1 MTIKPSEALP
11 KSQREKKISE
21 RDAESVFQAEV
32 EFAKRARAIASQ
44 TAISKKDLQNEY
56 ETLIEHYEKLLQQ
69 TAKITRISD
78 STQLKLRRTQ
88 EALNALNA
96 ELARALSIAEA
107 EKRRAEEASRFK
119 TELLS
124 IAAHDLKNP
133 LQSIIGFASLIQE
146 CAERPADTQRY
157 ATTIQNAAQRM
168 FKLINELLNTTAIDA
183 GKLTLHR
190 FPCSLGELASF
201 VLAAN
206 LQQANQKEQRI
217 DFHAEPDCIAEV
229 DAERIREVFDNLV
242 SNAIKY
248 SAIGKTIWIRIFRT
262 LSSDEQ
268 LPVIRFT
275 VRDEGQGLTEDD
287 MKKLFGRFQRLSA
300 KPTGGESSTGLG
312 LSIAKQLVEL
322 HNGKLWA
329 ESEGKEKGATFIV
342 ELPILP
348 KSTSESE

>member
-1 MTIKPSEALP
+1 M
-11 KSQREKKISE
+11 
-21 RDAESVFQAEV
+21 EV
-32 EFAKRARAIASQ
+32 AKRAREIASQ
-44 TAISKKDLQNEY
+44 SSISKKALQKEY
-56 ETLIEHYEKLLQQ
+56 ETLIEQYEKLLQQ

-96 ELARALSIAEA
+96 ELARALKIAE
-107 EKRRAEEASRFK
+107 EQQRLAEEANRFK

-133 LQSIIGFASLIQE
+133 LQSIIGFSALIQE
-146 CAERPADTQRY
+146 GAESPTESQMY
-157 ATTIQNAAQRM
+157 ASTIQNAAQRM

-190 FPCSLGELASF
+190 FPCSLGELAS
-201 VLAAN
+201 VVVAAN

-217 DFHAEPDCIAEV
+217 DFHAEPNCIAEV

-248 SAIGKTIWIRIFRT
+248 SPMGKTIWVRIFRDT
-262 LSSDEQ
+262 SITDGM
-268 LPVIRFT
+268 PVVRFS

-300 KPTGGESSTGLG
+300 MPTGGESSTGLG

-322 HNGKLWA
+322 HDGKLWA
-329 ESEGKEKGATFIV
+329 ESEGKNKGATFIA

-348 KSTSESE
+348 KKASEPE

>member
-1 MTIKPSEALP
+1 M
-11 KSQREKKISE
+11 RE
-21 RDAESVFQAEV
+21 RDAESVFQAEMEV
-32 EFAKRARAIASQ
+32 AKRAREIASQ
-44 TAISKKDLQNEY
+44 SSISKKDLRKEY

-78 STQLKLRRTQ
+78 GTQLKLRRTQ

-96 ELARALSIAEA
+96 ELARALKTAEA
-107 EKRRAEEASRFK
+107 EQRRAEEASRFK

-133 LQSIIGFASLIQE
+133 LQSIIGFAALIQE
-146 CAERPADTQRY
+146 ATENATQVQAY
-157 ATTIQNAAQRM
+157 STTIQNAAQRM

-183 GKLTLHR
+183 GKITLNR
-190 FPCSLGELASF
+190 FSCSLGELAS
-201 VLAAN
+201 VVVAAN
-206 LQQANQKEQRI
+206 LQQANQKQQRI
-217 DFHAEPDCIAEV
+217 DFLAEPNCIAEV

-248 SAIGKTIWIRIFRT
+248 SPIGKTIWVRVLRAT
-262 LSSDEQ
+262 SSDGDA

-275 VRDEGQGLTEDD
+275 VRDEGQGLTEED
-287 MKKLFGRFQRLSA
+287 MKKIFGRFQRLSA
-300 KPTGGESSTGLG
+300 IPTGGESSTGLG

-322 HNGKLWA
+322 HDGKLWA
-329 ESEGKEKGATFIV
+329 ESEGKNKGATFIA

-348 KSTSESE
+348 KKGSELE

>member
-1 MTIKPSEALP
+1 LP
-11 KSQREKKISE
+11 KSQREKTLRE
-21 RDAESVFQAEV
+21 RDAESVFQAEMEV
-32 EFAKRARAIASQ
+32 AKRAREIAAHSS
-44 TAISKKDLQNEY
+44 ISKKDLQKEY
-56 ETLIEHYEKLLQQ
+56 ERLIEQYEKLLQQ

-96 ELARALSIAEA
+96 ELARALKTAEA
-107 EKRRAEEASRFK
+107 EQRRAEEASRFK

-133 LQSIIGFASLIQE
+133 LQSIIGFAALIQE
-146 CAERPADTQRY
+146 VTENAAEVQAY
-157 ATTIQNAAQRM
+157 STTIQNAAQRM

-183 GKLTLHR
+183 GKITLNR
-190 FPCSLGELASF
+190 FPCNLGELASI
-201 VLAAN
+201 VVATN

-217 DFHAEPDCIAEV
+217 DFYAEPNCIAEV

-248 SAIGKTIWIRIFRT
+248 SPMGKTIWVRVFRDT
-262 LSSDEQ
+262 SSDREAM
-268 LPVIRFT
+268 PVVRFT
-275 VRDEGQGLTEDD
+275 VRDEGQGLTEED
-287 MKKLFGRFQRLSA
+287 MKKIFGRFQRLSA
-300 KPTGGESSTGLG
+300 IPTGGESSTGLG

-322 HNGKLWA
+322 HDGKLWA
-329 ESEGKEKGATFIV
+329 ESEGKNKGATFIA

-348 KSTSESE
+348 KKGSELE

>member
-1 MTIKPSEALP
+1 M
-11 KSQREKKISE
+11 
-21 RDAESVFQAEV
+21 EV
-32 EFAKRARAIASQ
+32 AKRAREIASQ
-44 TAISKKDLQNEY
+44 SSISKKDLQKEY
-56 ETLIEHYEKLLQQ
+56 ERLIEQYEKLLQQ

-96 ELARALSIAEA
+96 ELARALKVAE
-107 EKRRAEEASRFK
+107 EQQRRAEEASRFK

-133 LQSIIGFASLIQE
+133 LQSIIGFSSLIQE
-146 CAERPADTQRY
+146 GAESPTNTQRY
-157 ATTIQNAAQRM
+157 AITIQSAAQRM
-168 FKLINELLNTTAIDA
+168 FKLINELLNATAIDA

-190 FPCSLGELASF
+190 FPCSLGELAS
-201 VLAAN
+201 VVVAAN

-217 DFHAEPDCIAEV
+217 DFHAEPNCIAEV

-248 SAIGKTIWIRIFRT
+248 SPLGKTIWIRVFRAT
-262 LSSDEQ
+262 SSNGDAT
-268 LPVIRFT
+268 PVVRFS

-300 KPTGGESSTGLG
+300 RPTSGESSTGLG

-322 HNGKLWA
+322 HDGKVWA
-329 ESEGKEKGATFIV
+329 ESEGKNKGAMFVV

-348 KSTSESE
+348 KKMSEPE

>member
-1 MTIKPSEALP
+1 MP
-11 KSQREKKISE
+11 KSQREKTLHA
-21 RDAESVFQAEV
+21 RDAESVFQAEM
-32 EFAKRARAIASQ
+32 EIAKRARNIASQ
-44 TAISKKDLQNEY
+44 SSISKKDLQREY
-56 ETLIEHYEKLLQQ
+56 ETLIEQYEKLLQQ

-96 ELARALSIAEA
+96 ELARALKNAE
-107 EKRRAEEASRFK
+107 EQQRRAEEASRFK

-133 LQSIIGFASLIQE
+133 LQSIIGFSSLIQE
-146 CAERPADTQRY
+146 GAESPTDSQRY
-157 ATTIQNAAQRM
+157 AIIIQNAAQRM

-183 GKLTLHR
+183 GKLTLNR
-190 FPCSLGELASF
+190 FPCSLGELAS
-201 VLAAN
+201 VVVAAN
-206 LQQANQKEQRI
+206 LQQANQKQQRI
-217 DFHAEPDCIAEV
+217 DFHAEPNCIAEV

-248 SAIGKTIWIRIFRT
+248 SPIGKTIWIRVFRAT
-262 LSSDEQ
+262 SSDGDA

-275 VRDEGQGLTEDD
+275 VRDEGPGLTEDD

-322 HNGKLWA
+322 HDGKLWA
-329 ESEGKEKGATFIV
+329 ESEGKDKGAMFVV

-348 KSTSESE
+348 KNASEPE

>member
-1 MTIKPSEALP
+1 M
-11 KSQREKKISE
+11 RE
-21 RDAESVFQAEV
+21 RDAESVFQAEMEV
-32 EFAKRARAIASQ
+32 AKRAREIASQ
-44 TAISKKDLQNEY
+44 SSISKKDLQKEY

-96 ELARALSIAEA
+96 ELARALKNAE
-107 EKRRAEEASRFK
+107 EQQRRAEEANRFK

-133 LQSIIGFASLIQE
+133 LQSIIGFSALIQE
-146 CAERPADTQRY
+146 GAESPTESQMYVA
-157 ATTIQNAAQRM
+157 TIQNAAQRM

-190 FPCSLGELASF
+190 CPCSLGELAS
-201 VLAAN
+201 VVVAAN

-217 DFHAEPDCIAEV
+217 DFHAEPNCIAEV

-248 SAIGKTIWIRIFRT
+248 SPMGKTIWVRIFRDT
-262 LSSDEQ
+262 SSADGM
-268 LPVIRFT
+268 PVIRFT

-300 KPTGGESSTGLG
+300 IPTGGESSTGLG

-322 HNGKLWA
+322 HDGKLWA
-329 ESEGKEKGATFIV
+329 ESEGKNKGAMFVV

-348 KSTSESE
+348 KKVSEPE

>member
-1 MTIKPSEALP
+1 MP

-21 RDAESVFQAEV
+21 RDAESVFQAEM

-44 TAISKKDLQNEY
+44 TAISKKDLQQEY
-56 ETLIEHYEKLLQQ
+56 ETLIEQYEKLLQQ

-107 EKRRAEEASRFK
+107 EQRRAEEASRFK
-119 TELLS
+119 TELLA

-146 CAERPADTQRY
+146 SAKSPVDMQRY

-183 GKLTLHR
+183 GKLTLNR
-190 FPCSLGELASF
+190 FPCSLGELASV

-206 LQQANQKEQRI
+206 LQQANQKQQRI
-217 DFHAEPDCIAEV
+217 DFHAEPNCIAEV

-248 SAIGKTIWIRIFRT
+248 SPIGKTIWIRIFRAT
-262 LSSDEQ
+262 SSDGDA

-329 ESEGKEKGATFIV
+329 ESEGKDRGTTFIV

-348 KSTSESE
+348 KKTSESE

>member
-1 MTIKPSEALP
+1 MP

-21 RDAESVFQAEV
+21 RDAESVFQAEM

-44 TAISKKDLQNEY
+44 TAISKKDLQQEY
-56 ETLIEHYEKLLQQ
+56 ETLIEQYEKLLQQ

-107 EKRRAEEASRFK
+107 EQRRAEEASRFK
-119 TELLS
+119 TELLA

-146 CAERPADTQRY
+146 SAKSPVDMQRY

-168 FKLINELLNTTAIDA
+168 FKLINELLNTAAIDA
-183 GKLTLHR
+183 GKLTLNR
-190 FPCSLGELASF
+190 FPCSLDELASV

-206 LQQANQKEQRI
+206 LQQANQKQQRI
-217 DFHAEPDCIAEV
+217 DFHAEPNCIAEV

-248 SAIGKTIWIRIFRT
+248 SPIGKTIWIRIFRAT
-262 LSSDEQ
+262 SSDGDA

-275 VRDEGQGLTEDD
+275 VRDEGQGLTEED

-329 ESEGKEKGATFIV
+329 ESEGKDRGTTFIV

-348 KSTSESE
+348 KKTSESE

>member
-1 MTIKPSEALP
+1 M
-11 KSQREKKISE
+11 RE
-21 RDAESVFQAEV
+21 RDAESVFQAEMEV
-32 EFAKRARAIASQ
+32 AKRAREIASQ
-44 TAISKKDLQNEY
+44 SSISKKDLQKEY

-96 ELARALSIAEA
+96 ELARALKNAE
-107 EKRRAEEASRFK
+107 EQQRRAEEANRFK

-133 LQSIIGFASLIQE
+133 LQSIIGFSALIQE
-146 CAERPADTQRY
+146 GAESPTESQMYVA
-157 ATTIQNAAQRM
+157 TIQNAAQRM

-190 FPCSLGELASF
+190 CPCSLGELAS
-201 VLAAN
+201 VVVAAN

-217 DFHAEPDCIAEV
+217 DFHAEPNCIAEV

-248 SAIGKTIWIRIFRT
+248 SPMGKTIWVRIFRDT
-262 LSSDEQ
+262 LSADGM
-268 LPVIRFT
+268 PVIRFT

-300 KPTGGESSTGLG
+300 IPTGGESSTGLG

-322 HNGKLWA
+322 HDGKLWA
-329 ESEGKEKGATFIV
+329 ESEGKNKGAMFVV

-348 KSTSESE
+348 KKVSEPE

>member
-1 MTIKPSEALP
+1 M
-11 KSQREKKISE
+11 SE
-21 RDAESVFQAEV
+21 RDAESVFQAEM

-44 TAISKKDLQNEY
+44 TAISKKDLQQEY
-56 ETLIEHYEKLLQQ
+56 ETLIEQYEKLLQQ

-107 EKRRAEEASRFK
+107 EQRRAEEASRFK
-119 TELLS
+119 TELLA

-133 LQSIIGFASLIQE
+133 LQSIIGFSSLIQE
-146 CAERPADTQRY
+146 SAKSPVDMQRY

-183 GKLTLHR
+183 GKLTLNR
-190 FPCSLGELASF
+190 FPCSLDELASV

-206 LQQANQKEQRI
+206 LQQANQKQQRI
-217 DFHAEPDCIAEV
+217 DFHAEPNCIAEV

-248 SAIGKTIWIRIFRT
+248 SPIGKTIWIRIFRAT
-262 LSSDEQ
+262 SSDGDA

-329 ESEGKEKGATFIV
+329 ESEGKDKGTTFIV

-348 KSTSESE
+348 KKTSESE

>member
-1 MTIKPSEALP
+1 M
-11 KSQREKKISE
+11 SE
-21 RDAESVFQAEV
+21 RDAESVFQAEM

-44 TAISKKDLQNEY
+44 TSISKRDLQNEY
-56 ETLIEHYEKLLQQ
+56 EKLIEQYEKLLQQ

-107 EKRRAEEASRFK
+107 QQRRAEEASRFK

-133 LQSIIGFASLIQE
+133 LQSIIGFSSLIQE
-146 CAERPADTQRY
+146 GAESPADTQMY

-183 GKLTLHR
+183 GKLTLNR
-190 FPCSLGELASF
+190 FPCSLGELASV

-206 LQQANQKEQRI
+206 LQQANQKQQRI
-217 DFHAEPDCIAEV
+217 DFHAEPECIAEV

-248 SAIGKTIWIRIFRT
+248 SPIGKTIWIRIFRM

-268 LPVIRFT
+268 LPVVRFT
-275 VRDEGQGLTEDD
+275 VRDEGQGLTEED

-329 ESEGKEKGATFIV
+329 ESEGKDKGTTFIV
-342 ELPILP
+342 ELPILT
-348 KSTSESE
+348 KSISESE

>member
-1 MTIKPSEALP
+1 MP

-21 RDAESVFQAEV
+21 RDAESVFQAEM

-44 TAISKKDLQNEY
+44 TAISKKDLQQEY
-56 ETLIEHYEKLLQQ
+56 ETLIEQYEKLLQQ

-107 EKRRAEEASRFK
+107 EQRRAEEASRFK
-119 TELLS
+119 TELLA

-146 CAERPADTQRY
+146 SAKSPVDMQRY

-183 GKLTLHR
+183 GKLTLNR
-190 FPCSLGELASF
+190 FPCSLDELASV

-206 LQQANQKEQRI
+206 LQQANQKQQRI
-217 DFHAEPDCIAEV
+217 DFHAEPNCIAEV

-248 SAIGKTIWIRIFRT
+248 SPIGKTIWIRIFRAT
-262 LSSDEQ
+262 SSDGDA

-329 ESEGKEKGATFIV
+329 ESEGKDRGTTFIV

-348 KSTSESE
+348 KKTSESE

>member
-1 MTIKPSEALP
+1 M
-11 KSQREKKISE
+11 SE
-21 RDAESVFQAEV
+21 RDAESVFQAEM

-44 TAISKKDLQNEY
+44 TSISKKDLQNEY
-56 ETLIEHYEKLLQQ
+56 ETLIEQYERLLQQ

-107 EKRRAEEASRFK
+107 QQHRAEEASRFK

-133 LQSIIGFASLIQE
+133 LQSIIGFSALIQE
-146 CAERPADTQRY
+146 SAESPDDTQMY
-157 ATTIQNAAQRM
+157 AATIQNAAQRM
-168 FKLINELLNTTAIDA
+168 LKLINELLNTTAIDA
-183 GKLTLHR
+183 GKLTLNR
-190 FPCSLGELASF
+190 FQCSLGELAS
-201 VLAAN
+201 VVVAAN
-206 LQQANQKEQRI
+206 LQQANQKQQRI
-217 DFHAEPDCIAEV
+217 DFRAEPDCIAEC

-248 SAIGKTIWIRIFRT
+248 SPIGKTIWIRIFRT
-262 LSSDEQ
+262 LSSNEQ
-268 LPVIRFT
+268 LPVVRFT

-287 MKKLFGRFQRLSA
+287 MNKLFGRFQRLSA

-312 LSIAKQLVEL
+312 LAIVKQLIDL
-322 HNGKLWA
+322 HNGKVWA
-329 ESEGKEKGATFIV
+329 ESEGKDKGTTFIV

-348 KSTSESE
+348 KSTSESK